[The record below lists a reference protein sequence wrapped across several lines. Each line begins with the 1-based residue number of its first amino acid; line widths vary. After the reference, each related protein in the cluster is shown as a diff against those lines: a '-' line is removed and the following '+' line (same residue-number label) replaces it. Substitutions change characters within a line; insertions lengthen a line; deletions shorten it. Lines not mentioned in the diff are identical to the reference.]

1 MEFWHGF
8 LLITSV
14 HLLAAASPGP
24 DFVLVSQ
31 QTLAKGRRTGLI
43 CSFGITLGLA
53 VHIIYSVLGLATVI
67 AHSQPL
73 LTAIKWLG
81 GSYLIYLG
89 WQGIQAKPKKPLDSE
104 NSADSTNSVVN
115 ISQATPTEQ
124 GQPLSNENMSSKKP
138 FAKEP
143 SPKELSTKEVSIKES
158 SSNTD
163 STVAILRR
171 GFFCNVFNPKA
182 PVYFVAIFTLV
193 LSPDIPL
200 WQLAI
205 YGVWMMVLQ
214 MAWFSTVVMLLSIP
228 AIHRR
233 FQRFEHW
240 IDRVLGT
247 AMIILG
253 LNLILRSR

>member
-43 CSFGITLGLA
+43 CSLGITLGLA

-73 LTAIKWLG
+73 LTTIKWLG
-81 GSYLIYLG
+81 GGYLIYLG
-89 WQGIQAKPKKPLDSE
+89 WQGIQAKPKKPADLE
-104 NSADSTNSVVN
+104 TAHVLEKTHPLEKADSQVGSSAHV
-115 ISQATPTEQ
+115 SQDSLASQTTPT
-124 GQPLSNENMSSKKP
+124 
-138 FAKEP
+138 
-143 SPKELSTKEVSIKES
+143 TKETSIKKSPSNDES
-158 SSNTD
+158 TFA
-163 STVAILRR
+163 TLRR
-171 GFFCNVFNPKA
+171 GFLCNVFNPKA

-228 AIHRR
+228 AVHRR

-247 AMIILG
+247 AMIVLG
-253 LNLILRSR
+253 LNLILRHR

>member
-43 CSFGITLGLA
+43 CSLGITLGLA

-67 AHSQPL
+67 AHSQSL
-73 LTAIKWLG
+73 LTTIKWLG
-81 GSYLIYLG
+81 GGYLIYLG
-89 WQGIQAKPKKPLDSE
+89 WQGIQAKPKKPADLDTAHILE
-104 NSADSTNSVVN
+104 KTHALEKADPQVDSSTH
-115 ISQATPTEQ
+115 ISQDLLTNQTT
-124 GQPLSNENMSSKKP
+124 ST
-138 FAKEP
+138 
-143 SPKELSTKEVSIKES
+143 TKETTIEKLHSNSES
-158 SSNTD
+158 TFA
-163 STVAILRR
+163 TLRR
-171 GFFCNVFNPKA
+171 GFLCNVFNPKA

-228 AIHRR
+228 AVHRR

-247 AMIILG
+247 AMIVLG
-253 LNLILRSR
+253 LNLILRHR

>member
-43 CSFGITLGLA
+43 CSLGITLGLA
-53 VHIIYSVLGLATVI
+53 IHITYSVLGLATLI

-89 WQGIQAKPKKPLDSE
+89 WQGIQAKHKKPADLAHSLEPTDSGAHV
-104 NSADSTNSVVN
+104 SQDTIAKQTISTND
-115 ISQATPTEQ
+115 A
-124 GQPLSNENMSSKKP
+124 
-138 FAKEP
+138 
-143 SPKELSTKEVSIKES
+143 ELSDKAISTKKLPTDTES
-158 SSNTD
+158 TAS
-163 STVAILRR
+163 ILRR

-193 LSPDIPL
+193 LSPGIPL

-214 MAWFSTVVMLLSIP
+214 LAWFSTVVMLLSIP
-228 AIHRR
+228 AINRR

-240 IDRVLGT
+240 IDRVLGS
-247 AMIILG
+247 AMIVLG

>member
-43 CSFGITLGLA
+43 CSLGITLGLSI
-53 VHIIYSVLGLATVI
+53 HIIYSVLGLATVI

-81 GSYLIYLG
+81 GGYLIYLG
-89 WQGIQAKPKKPLDSE
+89 WQGIQAKPKKPAELATSVTQE
-104 NSADSTNSVVN
+104 NAPTDHL
-115 ISQATPTEQ
+115 QAKHDAPTHIKSINTES
-124 GQPLSNENMSSKKP
+124 LN
-138 FAKEP
+138 AEP
-143 SPKELSTKEVSIKES
+143 
-158 SSNTD
+158 
-163 STVAILRR
+163 TVATLRR

-205 YGVWMMVLQ
+205 YGVWMMILQ

-240 IDRVLGT
+240 IDRVLGS
-247 AMIILG
+247 AMIVLG
-253 LNLILRSR
+253 LNLILRHR

>member
-43 CSFGITLGLA
+43 CSLGITLGLS

-81 GSYLIYLG
+81 GGYLIYLG
-89 WQGIQAKPKKPLDSE
+89 WQGIQAKPKKPVALTTTE
-104 NSADSTNSVVN
+104 NTSVDVSKTEKGAILSANS
-115 ISQATPTEQ
+115 
-124 GQPLSNENMSSKKP
+124 
-138 FAKEP
+138 P
-143 SPKELSTKEVSIKES
+143 SPKNLSENDE
-158 SSNTD
+158 
-163 STVAILRR
+163 STVATLRR

-193 LSPDIPL
+193 LSPNIPL

-240 IDRVLGT
+240 IDRVLGS
-247 AMIILG
+247 AMIVLG
-253 LNLILRSR
+253 LNLIFRHR

>member
-1 MEFWHGF
+1 M
-8 LLITSV
+8 LIKQTTSTSDAE
-14 HLLAAASPGP
+14 LS
-24 DFVLVSQ
+24 D
-31 QTLAKGRRTGLI
+31 K
-43 CSFGITLGLA
+43 
-53 VHIIYSVLGLATVI
+53 
-67 AHSQPL
+67 
-73 LTAIKWLG
+73 AI
-81 GSYLIYLG
+81 ST
-89 WQGIQAKPKKPLDSE
+89 KKPPTDTE
-104 NSADSTNSVVN
+104 STAS
-115 ISQATPTEQ
+115 
-124 GQPLSNENMSSKKP
+124 
-138 FAKEP
+138 
-143 SPKELSTKEVSIKES
+143 
-158 SSNTD
+158 
-163 STVAILRR
+163 ILRR
-171 GFFCNVFNPKA
+171 GFCCNVFNPKA

>member
-43 CSFGITLGLA
+43 CSLGITLGLA
-53 VHIIYSVLGLATVI
+53 VHILYSVLGLATVI

-81 GSYLIYLG
+81 GGYLMYLG
-89 WQGIQAKPKKPLDSE
+89 WQGIGAKPKKSVNLV
-104 NSADSTNSVVN
+104 NSAELINSATNVSQTAPTGQTLPSNTNSATNSDST
-115 ISQATPTEQ
+115 
-124 GQPLSNENMSSKKP
+124 
-138 FAKEP
+138 F
-143 SPKELSTKEVSIKES
+143 
-158 SSNTD
+158 
-163 STVAILRR
+163 AILRR

-193 LSPDIPL
+193 LSPGIPL
-200 WQLAI
+200 WQLSI
-205 YGVWMMVLQ
+205 YGVWMMILQ

-228 AIHRR
+228 TIHRR
-233 FQRFEHW
+233 FQRVEHW
-240 IDRVLGT
+240 IDRVLGA
-247 AMIILG
+247 AMIVLG

>member
-8 LLITSV
+8 LLITTV

-43 CSFGITLGLA
+43 CSLGITLGLA

-73 LTAIKWLG
+73 LTTIKWLG
-81 GSYLIYLG
+81 GGYLIYLG
-89 WQGIQAKPKKPLDSE
+89 WQGIQAKPKKPSDLANLTNAADSE
-104 NSADSTNSVVN
+104 VNSSAHVSQDAI
-115 ISQATPTEQ
+115 ISQTTSPAKNTPTQ
-124 GQPLSNENMSSKKP
+124 KLPSNSEST
-138 FAKEP
+138 FA
-143 SPKELSTKEVSIKES
+143 T
-158 SSNTD
+158 
-163 STVAILRR
+163 LRR
-171 GFFCNVFNPKA
+171 GFLCNVFNPKA

-247 AMIILG
+247 AMIVLG

>member
-24 DFVLVSQ
+24 DFVLVSRE
-31 QTLAKGRRTGLI
+31 TLTKGRRTGLI
-43 CSFGITLGLA
+43 CSLGITLGLSI
-53 VHIIYSVLGLATVI
+53 HIIYSVLGLATII

-81 GSYLIYLG
+81 GGYLIYLG
-89 WQGIQAKPKKPLDSE
+89 WQGIGAKPKQPVELVD
-104 NSADSTNSVVN
+104 NQSANQTIDKHSLTTSQNEST
-115 ISQATPTEQ
+115 IAT
-124 GQPLSNENMSSKKP
+124 
-138 FAKEP
+138 
-143 SPKELSTKEVSIKES
+143 
-158 SSNTD
+158 
-163 STVAILRR
+163 LRR

-228 AIHRR
+228 AILRR

-240 IDRVLGT
+240 IDRILGS
-247 AMIILG
+247 AMIVLG
-253 LNLILRSR
+253 LNLIFRSR

>member
-43 CSFGITLGLA
+43 CSVGITLGLSI
-53 VHIIYSVLGLATVI
+53 HIIYSVLGLATVI

-89 WQGIQAKPKKPLDSE
+89 WQGIQAKAKKPLDSE
-104 NSADSTNSVVN
+104 NAADATDSAVSVSQDTIAKQTTSTN
-115 ISQATPTEQ
+115 QAA
-124 GQPLSNENMSSKKP
+124 LSDKALFTKKYSTKKP
-138 FAKEP
+138 PTDTE
-143 SPKELSTKEVSIKES
+143 STA
-158 SSNTD
+158 
-163 STVAILRR
+163 AILRR

-247 AMIILG
+247 AMIVLG

>member
-43 CSFGITLGLA
+43 CSLGITLGLA
-53 VHIIYSVLGLATVI
+53 IHITYSVLGLATLI

-81 GSYLIYLG
+81 GSYLVYLG
-89 WQGIQAKPKKPLDSE
+89 WQGIQAKAKKPVDLTVAIDSD
-104 NSADSTNSVVN
+104 AN
-115 ISQATPTEQ
+115 ISIKKASIDT
-124 GQPLSNENMSSKKP
+124 SS
-138 FAKEP
+138 
-143 SPKELSTKEVSIKES
+143 TS
-158 SSNTD
+158 S
-163 STVAILRR
+163 ILRR

-193 LSPDIPL
+193 LSPNIPL

-247 AMIILG
+247 AMIVLG

>member
-43 CSFGITLGLA
+43 CSLGITLGLA

-73 LTAIKWLG
+73 LTTIKWLG
-81 GSYLIYLG
+81 GGYLIYLG
-89 WQGIQAKPKKPLDSE
+89 WQGIQAKSKNPADLATADLLRETHPLEDADPLESADLQVSSSAHVSQDTLTSQTNLPTKAATIKKPPSNSE
-104 NSADSTNSVVN
+104 STF
-115 ISQATPTEQ
+115 AT
-124 GQPLSNENMSSKKP
+124 
-138 FAKEP
+138 
-143 SPKELSTKEVSIKES
+143 
-158 SSNTD
+158 
-163 STVAILRR
+163 LRR

-205 YGVWMMVLQ
+205 YGVWMMILQ
-214 MAWFSTVVMLLSIP
+214 MSWFSTVVMLLSIP

-247 AMIILG
+247 AMIVLG
-253 LNLILRSR
+253 LNLILRNR

>member
-43 CSFGITLGLA
+43 CSFGITLGLSI
-53 VHIIYSVLGLATVI
+53 HILYSVLGLATVI

-81 GSYLIYLG
+81 GGYLIYLG
-89 WQGIQAKPKKPLDSE
+89 WQGIQAKAKNPAE
-104 NSADSTNSVVN
+104 
-115 ISQATPTEQ
+115 
-124 GQPLSNENMSSKKP
+124 LSNL
-138 FAKEP
+138 AEP
-143 SPKELSTKEVSIKES
+143 TALSVQVSQDSLTQQTILNDRAALPIKEDYAKKV
-158 SSNTD
+158 SSNTS
-163 STVAILRR
+163 STAAILRR

-193 LSPDIPL
+193 LSPNIPL

-240 IDRVLGT
+240 IDRVLGS

>member
-43 CSFGITLGLA
+43 CSLGITFGLGI
-53 VHIIYSVLGLATVI
+53 HIIYSVLGLATVI

-81 GSYLIYLG
+81 GGYLIYLG
-89 WQGIQAKPKKPLDSE
+89 WQGIQAKPKKPAALAHSAGSDSSVAQDALTHQTTTA
-104 NSADSTNSVVN
+104 NKSLSVNNPDSTFS
-115 ISQATPTEQ
+115 
-124 GQPLSNENMSSKKP
+124 
-138 FAKEP
+138 
-143 SPKELSTKEVSIKES
+143 
-158 SSNTD
+158 
-163 STVAILRR
+163 ILRR

-247 AMIILG
+247 AMIVLG

>member
-43 CSFGITLGLA
+43 CSLGITLGLA

-89 WQGIQAKPKKPLDSE
+89 WQGIQAKPKKPLDS
-104 NSADSTNSVVN
+104 ADSEHVGIDV
-115 ISQATPTEQ
+115 SQVATTEQ
-124 GQPLSNENMSSKKP
+124 AQL
-138 FAKEP
+138 
-143 SPKELSTKEVSIKES
+143 LSTKKPSIDS
-158 SSNTD
+158 D
-163 STVAILRR
+163 STFAILRR

-228 AIHRR
+228 VIHRR

-247 AMIILG
+247 AMIVLG

>member
-43 CSFGITLGLA
+43 CSLGITLGLA
-53 VHIIYSVLGLATVI
+53 IHITYSVLGLATLI

-81 GSYLIYLG
+81 GSYLVYLG
-89 WQGIQAKPKKPLDSE
+89 WQGIQAKAKKPVDLTVAIDVDAIDS
-104 NSADSTNSVVN
+104 DTD
-115 ISQATPTEQ
+115 ISQDVLAKQEARPEKGVFTKNT
-124 GQPLSNENMSSKKP
+124 SSDIN
-138 FAKEP
+138 
-143 SPKELSTKEVSIKES
+143 STAS
-158 SSNTD
+158 
-163 STVAILRR
+163 ILRR

-193 LSPDIPL
+193 LSPNIPL

-247 AMIILG
+247 AMIVLG

>member
-43 CSFGITLGLA
+43 CSLGITFGLA
-53 VHIIYSVLGLATVI
+53 IHIIYSVLGLATVI

-89 WQGIQAKPKKPLDSE
+89 WQGIQAKPKKPSELANSEEPTDSVI
-104 NSADSTNSVVN
+104 DV
-115 ISQATPTEQ
+115 SQAAPTEQ
-124 GQPLSNENMSSKKP
+124 AALPSTKKP
-138 FAKEP
+138 
-143 SPKELSTKEVSIKES
+143 SMNS
-158 SSNTD
+158 D
-163 STVAILRR
+163 STFAILRR

-193 LSPDIPL
+193 LSPNIPL

-240 IDRVLGT
+240 IDRILGT
-247 AMIILG
+247 AMIVLG

>member
-8 LLITSV
+8 LLITGV

-31 QTLAKGRRTGLI
+31 QTLSKGRRTGLI
-43 CSFGITLGLA
+43 CSLGITFGLGI
-53 VHIIYSVLGLATVI
+53 HIIYSVLGLATVI

-81 GSYLIYLG
+81 GGYLIYLG
-89 WQGIQAKPKKPLDSE
+89 WQGIQAKPKKPVDLA
-104 NSADSTNSVVN
+104 NSIESVAPTESTTKVSQKTLTDQTTLARKDMTLNAASDKADS
-115 ISQATPTEQ
+115 A
-124 GQPLSNENMSSKKP
+124 L
-138 FAKEP
+138 
-143 SPKELSTKEVSIKES
+143 
-158 SSNTD
+158 
-163 STVAILRR
+163 AILRR

-193 LSPDIPL
+193 LSPDIPV

-214 MAWFSTVVMLLSIP
+214 MAWFSTVVMLLSVP

-240 IDRVLGT
+240 IDRVLGS
-247 AMIILG
+247 AMIVLG

>member
-31 QTLAKGRRTGLI
+31 QTLAKGRRPGLI
-43 CSFGITLGLA
+43 CSVGITLGLSI
-53 VHIIYSVLGLATVI
+53 HIIYSVLGLATLI

-89 WQGIQAKPKKPLDSE
+89 WQGIQAKPKKLLNSA
-104 NSADSTNSVVN
+104 NSADATDSVVSVSQEALAKQTTSTNH
-115 ISQATPTEQ
+115 A
-124 GQPLSNENMSSKKP
+124 
-138 FAKEP
+138 
-143 SPKELSTKEVSIKES
+143 ELSDKAISTKKYSTKKLPSDTES
-158 SSNTD
+158 TAS
-163 STVAILRR
+163 ILRR

-193 LSPDIPL
+193 LSPGIPL

-214 MAWFSTVVMLLSIP
+214 LAWFSTVVMLLSIP
-228 AIHRR
+228 AINSR

-240 IDRVLGT
+240 IDRVLGS
-247 AMIILG
+247 AMIVLG

>member
-43 CSFGITLGLA
+43 CSLGITLGLA
-53 VHIIYSVLGLATVI
+53 IHIIYSVLGLATLI

-89 WQGIQAKPKKPLDSE
+89 WQGIQAKAKKPADLALSAEPTDSGAHV
-104 NSADSTNSVVN
+104 SHDTLSKQTTLSTHT
-115 ISQATPTEQ
+115 A
-124 GQPLSNENMSSKKP
+124 LSDKAICNKKP
-138 FAKEP
+138 
-143 SPKELSTKEVSIKES
+143 STDTES
-158 SSNTD
+158 TAS
-163 STVAILRR
+163 ILRR

-193 LSPDIPL
+193 LSPDIPV

>member
-43 CSFGITLGLA
+43 CSLGITLGLA
-53 VHIIYSVLGLATVI
+53 IHITYSVLGLATVI

-89 WQGIQAKPKKPLDSE
+89 WQGIQAKPKKPADLAHSIELIDS
-104 NSADSTNSVVN
+104 SAHVSTDTLTKQTTINTHTTLSDKA
-115 ISQATPTEQ
+115 IST
-124 GQPLSNENMSSKKP
+124 KKP
-138 FAKEP
+138 PTDTE
-143 SPKELSTKEVSIKES
+143 ST
-158 SSNTD
+158 T
-163 STVAILRR
+163 AILRR

-193 LSPDIPL
+193 LSPNIPL

-240 IDRVLGT
+240 IDRILGT
-247 AMIILG
+247 AMIVLG

>member
-81 GSYLIYLG
+81 GGYLIYLG
-89 WQGIQAKPKKPLDSE
+89 WQGIQAKPKKPSDLAASTNAADSE
-104 NSADSTNSVVN
+104 NVGLDVSQTTPAKQVPPLANEKLLTQSPTAKSLSKNLFQKQPST
-115 ISQATPTEQ
+115 
-124 GQPLSNENMSSKKP
+124 
-138 FAKEP
+138 
-143 SPKELSTKEVSIKES
+143 
-158 SSNTD
+158 NTD
-163 STVAILRR
+163 STFAILRR

-193 LSPDIPL
+193 LSPGIPL

-247 AMIILG
+247 AMIVLG

>member
-14 HLLAAASPGP
+14 HLLAAMSPGP
-24 DFVLVSQ
+24 DFVLVSRE
-31 QTLAKGRRTGLI
+31 TLTKGRRTGLI
-43 CSFGITLGLA
+43 CSLGITLGLA
-53 VHIIYSVLGLATVI
+53 IHIIYSVLGLAAII

-81 GSYLIYLG
+81 GAYLIYLG
-89 WQGIQAKPKKPLDSE
+89 WQGIGAKPKKPVNLPH
-104 NSADSTNSVVN
+104 STAANC
-115 ISQATPTEQ
+115 
-124 GQPLSNENMSSKKP
+124 SKP
-138 FAKEP
+138 
-143 SPKELSTKEVSIKES
+143 S
-158 SSNTD
+158 SSD
-163 STVAILRR
+163 IESTFATLRR

-200 WQLAI
+200 WQLSI

-228 AIHRR
+228 AILRR

-240 IDRVLGT
+240 IDRILGS
-247 AMIILG
+247 AMIVLG
-253 LNLILRSR
+253 LNLIFRSR

>member
-53 VHIIYSVLGLATVI
+53 IHITYSVLGLATVI

-89 WQGIQAKPKKPLDSE
+89 WQGIQAKPKKPLDSAE
-104 NSADSTNSVVN
+104 PITSEAHVSQDALAKQTTSTND
-115 ISQATPTEQ
+115 A
-124 GQPLSNENMSSKKP
+124 
-138 FAKEP
+138 
-143 SPKELSTKEVSIKES
+143 ELSDKAI
-158 SSNTD
+158 SNKKQPTDTD
-163 STVAILRR
+163 STAAILRR

>member
-1 MEFWHGF
+1 MDYTIYFG
-8 LLITSV
+8 
-14 HLLAAASPGP
+14 
-24 DFVLVSQ
+24 
-31 QTLAKGRRTGLI
+31 
-43 CSFGITLGLA
+43 FGI
-53 VHIIYSVLGLATVI
+53 
-67 AHSQPL
+67 
-73 LTAIKWLG
+73 
-81 GSYLIYLG
+81 IYLG
-89 WQGIQAKPKKPLDSE
+89 WQGIQAKPKKPSDLAVSTNAAVSE
-104 NSADSTNSVVN
+104 NSVKDV
-115 ISQATPTEQ
+115 SQAAAIEQ
-124 GQPLSNENMSSKKP
+124 VPSTSAKNLSKNLSKKQ
-138 FAKEP
+138 P
-143 SPKELSTKEVSIKES
+143 ST
-158 SSNTD
+158 NTD
-163 STVAILRR
+163 STFAILRR

-193 LSPDIPL
+193 LSPGIPL

-247 AMIILG
+247 AMIVLG

>member
-43 CSFGITLGLA
+43 CSLGITLGLA
-53 VHIIYSVLGLATVI
+53 VHIIYSVLGLATLI

-81 GSYLIYLG
+81 GSYLMYLG
-89 WQGIQAKPKKPLDSE
+89 WQGIQAKPK
-104 NSADSTNSVVN
+104 NSADSAEPITSGVHV
-115 ISQATPTEQ
+115 SQDALTKQ
-124 GQPLSNENMSSKKP
+124 AAYSNKDI
-138 FAKEP
+138 
-143 SPKELSTKEVSIKES
+143 STKKASNDTS
-158 SSNTD
+158 STA
-163 STVAILRR
+163 AILRR

-193 LSPDIPL
+193 LSPNIPL

>member
-8 LLITSV
+8 LLITGV

-31 QTLAKGRRTGLI
+31 QTLSKGRRTGLI
-43 CSFGITLGLA
+43 CSLGITFGLGI
-53 VHIIYSVLGLATVI
+53 HIIYSVLGLATVI

-81 GSYLIYLG
+81 GGYLIYLG
-89 WQGIQAKPKKPLDSE
+89 WQGIQAKPKKPVDLA
-104 NSADSTNSVVN
+104 NSIEPVATTESTTKVSQKTLADQTTPARKDMTPNAAFDKADSV
-115 ISQATPTEQ
+115 
-124 GQPLSNENMSSKKP
+124 L
-138 FAKEP
+138 
-143 SPKELSTKEVSIKES
+143 
-158 SSNTD
+158 
-163 STVAILRR
+163 AILRR

-193 LSPDIPL
+193 LSPDIPV

-214 MAWFSTVVMLLSIP
+214 MAWFSTVVMLLSVP
-228 AIHRR
+228 AIHQR

-240 IDRVLGT
+240 IDRVLGS
-247 AMIILG
+247 AMIVLG

>member
-43 CSFGITLGLA
+43 CSLGITLGLA
-53 VHIIYSVLGLATVI
+53 VHIIYSVLGLATLI

-89 WQGIQAKPKKPLDSE
+89 WQGIQAKAKKPADLTVAINSDVIDS
-104 NSADSTNSVVN
+104 DTD
-115 ISQATPTEQ
+115 I
-124 GQPLSNENMSSKKP
+124 
-138 FAKEP
+138 
-143 SPKELSTKEVSIKES
+143 SIKKASIDTS
-158 SSNTD
+158 STS
-163 STVAILRR
+163 SILRR

-193 LSPDIPL
+193 LSPGIPL

>member
-43 CSFGITLGLA
+43 CSLGITLGLA

-89 WQGIQAKPKKPLDSE
+89 WQGIQAKPKKPLDSANSE
-104 NSADSTNSVVN
+104 NITDSSAHVSPDTLTKQTTINTHTELSDKA
-115 ISQATPTEQ
+115 IS
-124 GQPLSNENMSSKKP
+124 NKKP
-138 FAKEP
+138 PTDTE
-143 SPKELSTKEVSIKES
+143 ST
-158 SSNTD
+158 T
-163 STVAILRR
+163 AILRR

-193 LSPDIPL
+193 LSPNIPL

-240 IDRVLGT
+240 IDRVLGS
-247 AMIILG
+247 AMIVLG

>member
-43 CSFGITLGLA
+43 CSLGITLGLA

-73 LTAIKWLG
+73 LTTIKLLG
-81 GSYLIYLG
+81 GGYLIYLG
-89 WQGIQAKPKKPLDSE
+89 WQGIQAKPKKPADLDTAHLSE
-104 NSADSTNSVVN
+104 KTHALEKADPQVGSSAHFSQDSLT
-115 ISQATPTEQ
+115 SQTTSA
-124 GQPLSNENMSSKKP
+124 
-138 FAKEP
+138 
-143 SPKELSTKEVSIKES
+143 TKETTIEKSPSNGES
-158 SSNTD
+158 TFA
-163 STVAILRR
+163 TLRR
-171 GFFCNVFNPKA
+171 GFLCNVFNPKA

-228 AIHRR
+228 AVHRR

-247 AMIILG
+247 AMIVLG
-253 LNLILRSR
+253 LNLILRHR

>member
-1 MEFWHGF
+1 N
-8 LLITSV
+8 
-14 HLLAAASPGP
+14 LAFSAEPTDLGAHISP
-24 DFVLVSQ
+24 SA
-31 QTLAKGRRTGLI
+31 LAKQM
-43 CSFGITLGLA
+43 TLSTHTELFDK
-53 VHIIYSVLGLATVI
+53 
-67 AHSQPL
+67 
-73 LTAIKWLG
+73 AI
-81 GSYLIYLG
+81 ST
-89 WQGIQAKPKKPLDSE
+89 KKPPTDTG
-104 NSADSTNSVVN
+104 STAS
-115 ISQATPTEQ
+115 
-124 GQPLSNENMSSKKP
+124 
-138 FAKEP
+138 
-143 SPKELSTKEVSIKES
+143 
-158 SSNTD
+158 
-163 STVAILRR
+163 ILRR

>member
-31 QTLAKGRRTGLI
+31 QTLVKGRRTGLI
-43 CSFGITLGLA
+43 CSLGITLGLA
-53 VHIIYSVLGLATVI
+53 VHIIYSVLGLATLI

-89 WQGIQAKPKKPLDSE
+89 WQGIQAKPKKPTDLALSAESTDSG
-104 NSADSTNSVVN
+104 AHIPQDTLTK
-115 ISQATPTEQ
+115 QTT
-124 GQPLSNENMSSKKP
+124 
-138 FAKEP
+138 
-143 SPKELSTKEVSIKES
+143 LSTHTALSDKAISNKKLPTDIES
-158 SSNTD
+158 TTD
-163 STVAILRR
+163 ILRR

-205 YGVWMMVLQ
+205 YGLWMMILQ

>member
-53 VHIIYSVLGLATVI
+53 VHIIYSVLGLATII

-81 GSYLIYLG
+81 GAYLIYLG
-89 WQGIQAKPKKPLDSE
+89 WQGIGAKPKPVSSLTAVNSDTTLNTQTITSTKPRVRS
-104 NSADSTNSVVN
+104 SDST
-115 ISQATPTEQ
+115 
-124 GQPLSNENMSSKKP
+124 
-138 FAKEP
+138 F
-143 SPKELSTKEVSIKES
+143 
-158 SSNTD
+158 
-163 STVAILRR
+163 AILRR

-233 FQRFEHW
+233 FERFEHW
-240 IDRVLGT
+240 IDRILGT
-247 AMIILG
+247 AMIVLG

>member
-43 CSFGITLGLA
+43 CSLGITLGLA

-73 LTAIKWLG
+73 LTSIKWLG

-89 WQGIQAKPKKPLDSE
+89 WQGIQAKPKKP
-104 NSADSTNSVVN
+104 SALAASAAQNQLVEPVQSISAGNTST
-115 ISQATPTEQ
+115 QKTPTN
-124 GQPLSNENMSSKKP
+124 NEST
-138 FAKEP
+138 FA
-143 SPKELSTKEVSIKES
+143 T
-158 SSNTD
+158 
-163 STVAILRR
+163 LRR

-200 WQLAI
+200 WQLSI

-228 AIHRR
+228 AILRR

-247 AMIILG
+247 AMIVLG

>member
-31 QTLAKGRRTGLI
+31 QTLSKGRRTGLI
-43 CSFGITLGLA
+43 CSLGITLGLA
-53 VHIIYSVLGLATVI
+53 VHITYSVLGLATVI

-81 GSYLIYLG
+81 GAYLMYLG
-89 WQGIQAKPKKPLDSE
+89 WQGIGAKPTSDLAINVPQQRPSKHPAQDVFKD
-104 NSADSTNSVVN
+104 DSTL
-115 ISQATPTEQ
+115 AT
-124 GQPLSNENMSSKKP
+124 
-138 FAKEP
+138 
-143 SPKELSTKEVSIKES
+143 
-158 SSNTD
+158 
-163 STVAILRR
+163 LRR

-200 WQLAI
+200 WQLSI

-228 AIHRR
+228 VILKR
-233 FQRFEHW
+233 FGRVEHW
-240 IDRVLGT
+240 IDRILGS
-247 AMIILG
+247 AMIALG

>member
-8 LLITSV
+8 LLINSV

-43 CSFGITLGLA
+43 CSLGITLGLA
-53 VHIIYSVLGLATVI
+53 VHIIYSVLGLATLI
-67 AHSQPL
+67 AQSQPL

-89 WQGIQAKPKKPLDSE
+89 WQGIQAKPKKPLDSA
-104 NSADSTNSVVN
+104 NSASATDSVVRVSPDAITKQTTSTNDAGLSDKA
-115 ISQATPTEQ
+115 IST
-124 GQPLSNENMSSKKP
+124 KKP
-138 FAKEP
+138 PTDTE
-143 SPKELSTKEVSIKES
+143 STAS
-158 SSNTD
+158 
-163 STVAILRR
+163 ILRR

-193 LSPDIPL
+193 LSPNIPL